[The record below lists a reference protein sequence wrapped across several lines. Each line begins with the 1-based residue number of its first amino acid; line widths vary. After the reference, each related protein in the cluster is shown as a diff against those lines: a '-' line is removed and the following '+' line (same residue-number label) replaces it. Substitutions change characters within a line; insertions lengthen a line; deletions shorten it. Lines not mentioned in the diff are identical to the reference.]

1 MKAMQLNQN
10 SAIIMLIFEYL
21 CSFHTRTDAFIS
33 KYAGARSTAAT
44 RHSCTEQSELIMA
57 VARSYHAGGEW
68 VEHQRDLLSWLALNG
83 LNSIVLGWLC
93 SFIEKQILCVL
104 IYNIAGKLFLIHF
117 KILLGVEQI
126 KE

>member
-1 MKAMQLNQN
+1 MA
-10 SAIIMLIFEYL
+10 A
-21 CSFHTRTDAFIS
+21 
-33 KYAGARSTAAT
+33 ARS
-44 RHSCTEQSELIMA
+44 H
-57 VARSYHAGGEW
+57 HAEGEW

-104 IYNIAGKLFLIHF
+104 IYNIAGKMFLIHLN
-117 KILLGVEQI
+117 ILIRVEKI